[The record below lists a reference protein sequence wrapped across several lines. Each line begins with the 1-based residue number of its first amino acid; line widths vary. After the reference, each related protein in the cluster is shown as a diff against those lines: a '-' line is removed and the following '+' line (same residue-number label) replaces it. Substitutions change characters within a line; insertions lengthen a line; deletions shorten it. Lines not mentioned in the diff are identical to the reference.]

1 VTPPS
6 VDAPA
11 PPASYALPGGAVR
24 VSTSSQLVA
33 ALASGTPS
41 DIVLADGVYD
51 NSSPFFDSSGHR
63 LYAEHRGEA
72 VLRAGLVVGGNWAP
86 GGAVVEGLSFDVSD
100 SSKTFSG
107 SVVHVWG
114 TAKRTRIL
122 DVTIDGHGTIGAGI
136 VVRQPDGLVIQ
147 RVRLRNLVD
156 YGLLADTNDQSTT
169 LDTPMLIEDV
179 DVAGVS
185 RPVPGSSNGTAEAC
199 IWLGNAGTLRRAK
212 LRECAWMGVWTGT
225 ANRNSLV
232 EDVDVDSTPVGVY
245 VEHFTTGVT
254 FQQLHV
260 GRNVG
265 TGVNCEWADPSWGGR
280 AACTDDM
287 IQDSTF
293 ESRRVGIYLDS
304 GSTRTRV
311 RGCVFVGQS
320 SAAIVDY
327 RGVDNSFDQNDFS
340 RIAAGAAGISTDHL

>member
-1 VTPPS
+1 
-6 VDAPA
+6 
-11 PPASYALPGGAVR
+11 
-24 VSTSSQLVA
+24 
-33 ALASGTPS
+33 
-41 DIVLADGVYD
+41 
-51 NSSPFFDSSGHR
+51 
-63 LYAEHRGEA
+63 
-72 VLRAGLVVGGNWAP
+72 
-86 GGAVVEGLSFDVSD
+86 
-100 SSKTFSG
+100 
-107 SVVHVWG
+107 
-114 TAKRTRIL
+114 
-122 DVTIDGHGTIGAGI
+122 
-136 VVRQPDGLVIQ
+136 
-147 RVRLRNLVD
+147 
-156 YGLLADTNDQSTT
+156 
-169 LDTPMLIEDV
+169 
-179 DVAGVS
+179 
-185 RPVPGSSNGTAEAC
+185 
-199 IWLGNAGTLRRAK
+199 
-212 LRECAWMGVWTGT
+212 MGVWTGT